1 MREIPVSHFLV
12 GYIAQGMLLVI
23 LLPIYDRIVTAPR
36 LPPQASGLRYTHLV
50 RPTQPFDQ

>member
-1 MREIPVSHFLV
+1 MHEIPVSPFLV